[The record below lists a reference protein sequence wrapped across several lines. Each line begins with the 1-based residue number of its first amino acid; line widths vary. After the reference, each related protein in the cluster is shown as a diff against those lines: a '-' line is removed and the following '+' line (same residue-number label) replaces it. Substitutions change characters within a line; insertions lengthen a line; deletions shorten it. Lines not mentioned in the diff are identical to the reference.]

1 MYYIY
6 IYLVIHVL
14 SSFPTY
20 CFFILFIHLFSA
32 TLNLHH
38 YAQALFSC
46 GAQGLL
52 SICGA
57 WACHCSGLSCCGAWS
72 WTRVPCFG
80 RWIRNHWNTR
90 EVLPASYFLF
100 TQICLSTSLSS
111 FLSIPTSLSF
121 DNFHDI
127 VPQERKS
134 TSVHIFIS
142 FSSMLCRLLSLILII
157 LQPLVYHKMETSL
170 TKANRSV
177 SFFKFTF

>member
-1 MYYIY
+1 MSCPLFLLIVFLFYLFTYFRLHSIFTIMHRLCLVVERRGY
-6 IYLVIHVL
+6 SLFVVHGLVIAVASH
-14 SSFPTY
+14 
-20 CFFILFIHLFSA
+20 
-32 TLNLHH
+32 
-38 YAQALFSC
+38 
-46 GAQGLL
+46 
-52 SICGA
+52 
-57 WACHCSGLSCCGAWS
+57 CGAWS

-80 RWIRNHWNTR
+80 RWIRNHWYTR

-142 FSSMLCRLLSLILII
+142 FSSMLCRLLSFNSHY
-157 LQPLVYHKMETSL
+157 PTTPSL
-170 TKANRSV
+170 SQNGNFSH
-177 SFFKFTF
+177 